1 MLEER
6 ERSIEAKF
14 AHDEAV
20 RFAVHARRNKL
31 FGLWAARRRRQSGLA
46 AHRYALSLVTDL
58 DLQREE
64 ALLRKVANDLT
75 AAGTPTS
82 DQEIAT
88 ALQTATA
95 CAVAI
100 LDRHGSSAN

>member
-31 FGLWAARRRRQSGLA
+31 FGLWAAQRCRQGGLA

-58 DLQREE
+58 GLHREE
-64 ALLRKVANDLT
+64 ALLRKVANNLA
-75 AAGTPTS
+75 AAGTPAS
-82 DQEIAT
+82 DQEIAK

-95 CAVAI
+95 QAVAI
-100 LDRHGSSAN
+100 VVGRASPAN